1 MRNNEMSTRF
11 YVRLAGPMRAVF
23 ACLSLSCLS
32 LMSAE
37 PAEAQQLT
45 AESKLDKLQAGFYRM
60 KIGTID
66 VIALSDGTAG
76 FEVLEM
82 LSKPKEAGKFFPTRL
97 FMSKRESWTFGPTN
111 RSERHCRN
119 HQKASFKPS
128 KRQWVRT

>member
-1 MRNNEMSTRF
+1 MRSNEMSTKF
-11 YVRLAGPMRAVF
+11 YVRLAGAMRAVF

-32 LMSAE
+32 LMSPQ

-82 LSKPKEAGKFFPTRL
+82 LSKPKAAEELLAKAYVNSPVDAAVNAILIQLSRRQNLVDTASGELPAPTL
-97 FMSKRESWTFGPTN
+97 N
-111 RSERHCRN
+111 N
-119 HQKASFKPS
+119 
-128 KRQWVRT
+128 